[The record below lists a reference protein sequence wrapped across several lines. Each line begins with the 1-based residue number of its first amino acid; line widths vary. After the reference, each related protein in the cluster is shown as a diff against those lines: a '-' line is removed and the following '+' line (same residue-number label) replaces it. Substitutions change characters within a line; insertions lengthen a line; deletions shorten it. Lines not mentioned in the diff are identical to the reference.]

1 MNVSRRAG
9 SVLLRRAEKWC
20 QLHSR
25 SDCVNGQAYIALRVY
40 RSSHAIQ
47 ANNYSNVVVVR
58 PNDLGVR
65 RPDLWN
71 WEPNNKLPPLLW
83 RLEYEPT

>member
-9 SVLLRRAEKWC
+9 SVLLRRAEKWY

-25 SDCVNGQAYIALRVY
+25 SDCVNGQIYIALRVY
-40 RSSHAIQ
+40 RSIQ
-47 ANNYSNVVVVR
+47 AIGVNNYSNVVVVR
-58 PNDLGVR
+58 PDDLGVR

-71 WEPNNKLPPLLW
+71 WEPNNKLPLSLW
-83 RLEYEPT
+83 RP

>member
-9 SVLLRRAEKWC
+9 SVLLRRAEKWY

-25 SDCVNGQAYIALRVY
+25 SDCVNGQIYIALRVY
-40 RSSHAIQ
+40 RSIQ
-47 ANNYSNVVVVR
+47 TIGVNNYSNVVVVR
-58 PNDLGVR
+58 PDDLGVR

-71 WEPNNKLPPLLW
+71 WEPNNKLPLSLW
-83 RLEYEPT
+83 RP